1 MGVKRLASRQPGPR
15 HPHYLKGV
23 LLVVLGGF
31 FISQSGVLIGAMERA
46 DLWQVQF
53 YRSLAAIAVLFG
65 ILAVKHRGRLRHAFA
80 SGRAAMAATGLA
92 LAVSNLFYISS
103 FFHTRAASVFFI
115 ISAQP
120 FFTALIA
127 WLALREPVRRA
138 TWLAMTAAMAGVGI
152 MMWEGLGEGRLFGNL
167 LALGAAV
174 TFAAFAVALRSGRD
188 GDMVPGVMMAS
199 VAIALISAFQVE
211 SFAIL
216 RHDLLLCLYMGTFQ
230 VSLAQVLY
238 AAGAR
243 YVPAAELM
251 VLALTETIL
260 GPVWVWL
267 LLGEAPTAAGF
278 AGGAVVVGAVLVNAL
293 TGMRRARG

>member
-1 MGVKRLASRQPGPR
+1 MKRPLPRRAGAR

-23 LLVVLGGF
+23 LLVVMGGF
-31 FISQSGVLIGAMERA
+31 FISQSGMLIGAMEQA
-46 DLWQVQF
+46 GLWQVQF
-53 YRSLAAIAVLFG
+53 YRSLAAIVVLFA
-65 ILAVKHRGRLRHAFA
+65 ILVVKHRGRLRHAFA
-80 SGRAAMAATGLA
+80 IGRGAMVATGLA
-92 LAVSNLFYISS
+92 LAVSNLFYVSS

-138 TWLAMTAAMAGVGI
+138 TWWTMTAAMAGVGV

-174 TFAAFAVALRSGRD
+174 TFAAFAVALRGGRD

-199 VAIALISAFQVE
+199 VAIAIVAAFQMQGDL
-211 SFAIL
+211 AIAG
-216 RHDLLLCLYMGTFQ
+216 HDLLLCLYMGAFQ
-230 VSLAQVLY
+230 VALALVLY

-260 GPVWVWL
+260 GPIWVWL
-267 LLGEAPTAAGF
+267 LLGEAPTLLGF

-293 TGMRRARG
+293 TGMRHARG